1 MRSTH
6 IKRATVA
13 MLAGWLAVTVFGV
26 AAAGSLAGS
35 KGDSRYPV
43 YFPPYARGD
52 CYKAY
57 KAYVAAAGHSAYAS
71 TIVSQTTEGI
81 ICGAGYNAASQ
92 KAAEKQALKS
102 CQSIV
107 RKYKIGASGQCSV
120 AASK

>member
-1 MRSTH
+1 MKSTF
-6 IKRATVA
+6 IKRATISLVA
-13 MLAGWLAVTVFGV
+13 SLLTLAAPSLG
-26 AAAGSLAGS
+26 AAGSLAGS

-71 TIVSQTTEGI
+71 TLVSQTTEGI

-92 KAAEKQALKS
+92 KAAEAQALKS

-107 RKYKIGASGQCSV
+107 KKYKVGASGQCSV